1 MRHAHQSIDQFGTPT
16 WLNILHDPL
25 LYLYHT
31 HPPLTSHYLHPRH
44 KQYEINQSMGD
55 LDTKKLEIKK
65 LKEAK
70 FKDPVVV
77 AEIGLLVADL
87 DNFNLTKQPI
97 KAIKTIE
104 LSSETRR
111 KEISM
116 AAYGR
121 CGGCT
126 RRYSSEN

>member
-1 MRHAHQSIDQFGTPT
+1 
-16 WLNILHDPL
+16 
-25 LYLYHT
+25 
-31 HPPLTSHYLHPRH
+31 
-44 KQYEINQSMGD
+44 MGD

-77 AEIGLLVADL
+77 AETGLLVADL

-111 KEISM
+111 KAISM
-116 AAYGR
+116 AVYGR